1 MIGLFH
7 RAFVLYAALCPVP
20 CQSLVLRVVWCLSYG
35 SFPTRVTGI
44 HLTLSAAIAGNIYA
58 VGDVYMA
65 CRLVKVHSE
74 KEWDIIAR
82 QLKGRENPDNS
93 VEKKVQ
99 DILAEVRTK
108 GDEALVSY
116 TRQFD
121 CPDFAPPLRLT
132 EGEIAAAAALVPVED
147 RTIIAEAAAN
157 IRQFHEA
164 QVEQS
169 WFVTRAD
176 GSMLGQ
182 QVRPVDRA
190 GLYVPGG
197 QGGETPLVSS
207 LLMNAIPAQVAGVE
221 GLAVVTPPR
230 KDGSVNP
237 FILAAAHLLDIQEV
251 YRVGSAWAVAA
262 LAYGTETIAPVDVIA
277 GPGNI
282 FVTTAKRLLQG
293 QVGID
298 MIAGPSE
305 ILILADSG
313 ANPAWI
319 AADMLSQAEHDSLA
333 SAICITDNADLGAAV
348 IVELDKQ
355 CSTLPRALMARKA
368 LQEWGAVI
376 VTPDMACAVA
386 LANKAA
392 PEHLELLTRDPWGLL
407 PFIKHAGAVFMG
419 PYSPEAVGDYFAG
432 PNHVLPT
439 MGTARFSSALS
450 VQTFCKK
457 TSIIAASE
465 KFTRRNAASIARLAR
480 MEGLEAHARSVESR
494 V

>member
-1 MIGLFH
+1 
-7 RAFVLYAALCPVP
+7 
-20 CQSLVLRVVWCLSYG
+20 
-35 SFPTRVTGI
+35 
-44 HLTLSAAIAGNIYA
+44 
-58 VGDVYMA
+58 MA
-65 CRLVKVHSE
+65 CRMVTVHTE
-74 KEWDIIAR
+74 KDWDIIAR
-82 QLKGRENPDNS
+82 QLEGRENPDNA
-93 VEKKVQ
+93 VEKTVQ
-99 DILAEVRTK
+99 DILAEVKTK
-108 GDEALVSY
+108 GDEALISY
-116 TRQFD
+116 TKRFD
-121 CPDFAPPLRLT
+121 CPDFAPPLRLS
-132 EGEIAAAAALVPVED
+132 EMEIASAAAAVSGED
-147 RTIIAEAAAN
+147 RSIIAEAAAN
-157 IRQFHEA
+157 IRMFHEA
-164 QVEQS
+164 QIEKS
-169 WFVTRAD
+169 WFVTRPD
-176 GSMLGQ
+176 GTMLGQ
-182 QVRPVDRA
+182 KVTPVDRA

-237 FILAAAHLLDIQEV
+237 VILAAAHLLDIHEV

-262 LAYGTETIAPVDVIA
+262 LAFGTQSIAPVDVIA

-282 FVTTAKRLLQG
+282 FVTTAKRLVQG

-333 SAICITDNADLGAAV
+333 SAICITDDAKLGNAVL
-348 IVELDKQ
+348 VELEKQ
-355 CSTLPRALMARKA
+355 CTTLPRALMARKA
-368 LQEWGAVI
+368 LQDWGAV
-376 VTPDMACAVA
+376 VVAPSMACAVA
-386 LANKAA
+386 LANRAA
-392 PEHLELLTRDPWGLL
+392 PEHLEVLTRDPWALL
-407 PFIKHAGAVFMG
+407 PAIKHAGAVFLG
-419 PYSPEAVGDYFAG
+419 PYSPEPVGDYFAG

-465 KFTRRNAASIARLAR
+465 QFTRQSAASIARLAR